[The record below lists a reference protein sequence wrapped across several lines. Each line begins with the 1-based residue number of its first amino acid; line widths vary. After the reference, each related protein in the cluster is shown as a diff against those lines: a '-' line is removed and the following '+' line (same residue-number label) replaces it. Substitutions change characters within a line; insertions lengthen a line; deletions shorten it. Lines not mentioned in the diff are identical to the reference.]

1 MTTPTHTTAVRR
13 RRSLALTAAPLVLV
27 ATLAACSG
35 ADSLTSND
43 AGSAGGSAAEDAAPQ
58 ADAGGS
64 AGEPGEGSGGT
75 ESTSARV
82 LPGDRDIV
90 YRGRVS
96 VRVRDVARA
105 SRRVE
110 DLTSSAG
117 GVVFSQQSSGTA
129 GRDGYAEAT
138 LTLRVPP
145 TEFVPTLDAVAAL
158 GRELSRSR
166 TAEDV
171 TTQVA
176 DTSSRVRSQERS
188 VERVRA
194 LLDEAATIG
203 EVVQVEAELARREA
217 DLESLQAQLA
227 RLQDVTEMATI
238 DVTLVQRDQR
248 TEPEPDALGFLSGL
262 RGGWDAL
269 VGVLLVALTAF
280 GAVLPFAVLLGLLG
294 LPAYAVLRRRRAATA
309 EATPSA

>member
-1 MTTPTHTTAVRR
+1 MTTRTHTTAVRR

-35 ADSLTSND
+35 ADGLTSDD
-43 AGSAGGSAAEDAAPQ
+43 AGSAGGAAAEDAAPR

-64 AGEPGEGSGGT
+64 TGGPGGGEEVE

-96 VRVRDVARA
+96 VRVRDVAVA

-117 GVVFSQQSSGTA
+117 GVVFSQQTSGAA
-129 GRDGYAEAT
+129 GPDGYAEAT
-138 LTLRVPP
+138 MTLRVPP
-145 TEFVPTLDAVAAL
+145 AEFAPALDAIAAL

-171 TTQVA
+171 TTQLA

-248 TEPEPDALGFLSGL
+248 TGPEPDDALGFLSGL
-262 RGGWDAL
+262 RGGWHAL
-269 VGVLLVALTAF
+269 VGVLLVALTAV
-280 GAVLPFAVLLGLLG
+280 GAVLPFAVLLAALG
-294 LPAYAVLRRRRAATA
+294 LPAYAVLRRRRTPAATP
-309 EATPSA
+309 TP

>member
-35 ADSLTSND
+35 VDSLTSND

-58 ADAGGS
+58 SDAGDS
-64 AGEPGEGSGGT
+64 TGEPGGGQ

-105 SRRVE
+105 SRHVE

-117 GVVFSQQSSGTA
+117 GVVFSQQTSGTA

-138 LTLRVPP
+138 MTLRVPP
-145 TEFVPTLDAVAAL
+145 AEFVPTLDAVAAL

-171 TTQVA
+171 TTQLA

-217 DLESLQAQLA
+217 DLESMQAQLA
-227 RLQDVTEMATI
+227 RLQDVTDMATI

-248 TEPEPDALGFLSGL
+248 TEPEPDALGFLPGL

-269 VGVLLVALTAF
+269 VGVLMVALTAL
-280 GAVLPFAVLLGLLG
+280 GAMLPFAVLLGLLG

-309 EATPSA
+309 EVTPSA

>member
-1 MTTPTHTTAVRR
+1 MTTRTHTTAVRR
-13 RRSLALTAAPLVLV
+13 RRSLARTAAPLLLV

-35 ADSLTSND
+35 ADGLTSDD
-43 AGSAGGSAAEDAAPQ
+43 AGSAGGAVAEDAAPR

-64 AGEPGEGSGGT
+64 TGEPGGGQG
-75 ESTSARV
+75 STSARV

-96 VRVRDVARA
+96 VRVRDVAGA

-117 GVVFSQQSSGTA
+117 GVVFSQQTSGA
-129 GRDGYAEAT
+129 EGRDGYAEAT
-138 LTLRVPP
+138 MTLRVPP
-145 TEFVPTLDAVAAL
+145 AEFVPALDAIAAL

-171 TTQVA
+171 TTQLA

-248 TEPEPDALGFLSGL
+248 TGPEPDDALGFLSGL
-262 RGGWDAL
+262 RSGWHAL
-269 VGVLLVALTAF
+269 VGVLLVALTAV
-280 GAVLPFAVLLGLLG
+280 GAVLPFAVLLGVLG
-294 LPAYAVLRRRRAATA
+294 LPAYAVLRRRRTTAATP
-309 EATPSA
+309 TP